1 MKKLF
6 TLLFCLVYFFSVTAV
21 QAAEISPSFIQDWE
35 RKIDTQLLETMKTTN
50 EKIPVWLWMED
61 IDQNQVKNIVY
72 KNTGL
77 KETNL
82 SVISESISDELVAS
96 LTSYNELDK
105 QSQQEVKSEM
115 ETYLDRTKI
124 ARKLESQRVD
134 TYLQELRTTQDD
146 MLKKKNQDIF
156 SQLGFSKKD
165 ILIEQT
171 GAPMYVVKL
180 NKEEIIK
187 AAKTP
192 KVTAIYYYDIYT
204 TIEDADDN
212 DNSSVEHGLEP
223 NYLISSLNAA
233 SIPRIHNDTGLKGN
247 GIKIGFIESG
257 ITKST
262 TSSISSTNVTPTI
275 LDERIRDLTYTDEYV
290 DKYTEPIHAT
300 QVAEV
305 AAGANG
311 VAPESLLYPF
321 ALGVIH
327 HNAPETERINRIT
340 RFINAINLQYSN
352 GVNVINFSSRIGNP
366 ERNNIAYADIEIYL
380 DYLIKTK
387 NITFVNAVGNSQSEI
402 VTPGLSYNAI
412 VVGGYFNYGTENT
425 TDDII
430 FAKNNHYSG
439 IGCKK
444 PDFLSNQ
451 VSFPGPTDGTSFA
464 APVVTGIVALLFEL
478 RPTLKTQ
485 PEAVKAILM
494 ASCHRK
500 VSTTPNSNAIPMTS
514 GLDDHQGTGAIDP
527 YTAIAIAGSGH
538 YGIRNLTGN
547 ALYDTIRFHQ
557 PKYNASG
564 LNVSIAWSVT
574 NPASNVQGDPIDL
587 DLTVL
592 KNGIVMGTSSLSNSS
607 SEMVYINQLGNDGDY
622 TIDIDNYSSTSNSI
636 RYAYAYSIDK
646 QKYEHTDI
654 TEGVF
659 YLKNKATGKY
669 LTLNETTKIATQNN
683 FSGSKNQKWLLSE
696 NRVSAITSQ
705 NNRLSVGTLI
715 SNGYKKAITNTSA
728 GTTVMFQLNMENY
741 QRDGSVTIYNGT
753 NDIALGIYNN
763 GSANGTTAA
772 WSTYTSDNEYQKW
785 YLESVAFQ
793 RGDINCNGEFDSS
806 DQTLALQYASH
817 TVTLSDLQIYLA
829 DINGDDVINAKD
841 ALAINKLIP
850 QE

>member
-134 TYLQELRTTQDD
+134 TYLQELRTTQDN

-171 GAPMYVVKL
+171 GAPVYVVRLTKD
-180 NKEEIIK
+180 EIIK
-187 AAKTP
+187 ATKNP
-192 KVTAIYYYDIYT
+192 KVTAIYHYDT
-204 TIEDADDN
+204 CVTGEDYN
-212 DNSSVEHGLEP
+212 TVTVMEGLSD
-223 NYLISSLNAA
+223 NYLQPSIEAA
-233 SIPRIHNDTGLKGN
+233 SINRINRETGLEGD
-247 GIKIGFIESG
+247 GIKVGLLEGAKTRSSSDPAFIS
-257 ITKST
+257 
-262 TSSISSTNVTPTI
+262 VTPTI
-275 LDERIRDLTYTDEYV
+275 SEDRINDLTYIDSE
-290 DKYTEPIHAT
+290 DDSCIKNAHAT
-300 QVAEV
+300 QVAEIV
-305 AAGANG
+305 SGING
-311 VAPESLLYPF
+311 VAPKTTVYTFS
-321 ALGVIH
+321 LGVRSTGIH
-327 HNAPETERINRIT
+327 KLE
-340 RFINAINLQYSN
+340 RFINAFNLMYSN
-352 GVNVINFSSRIGNP
+352 GVNVINFSARIGDDTR
-366 ERNNIAYADIEIYL
+366 ESGVYTDVEIYL

-387 NITFVNAVGNSQSEI
+387 NITFVNSIGNSHGEI
-402 VTPGLSYNAI
+402 LSPGLAYNSI
-412 VVGGYFNYGTENT
+412 VVGGYFNNGN
-425 TDDII
+425 DDANDDWM
-430 FAKNNHYSG
+430 FTGSNFYQGA
-439 IGCKK
+439 GCQK
-444 PDFLSNQ
+444 PDFISNQ
-451 VSFPGPTDGTSFA
+451 VSFPSVADGTSFA
-464 APVVTGIVALLFEL
+464 APVITGIVALLFEL

-500 VSTTPNSNAIPMTS
+500 VKPTNNEFASDPKEMMTQ
-514 GLDDHQGTGAIDP
+514 GLTAHQGAGAVDP

-538 YGIRNLTGN
+538 YGIRNLPGN

-592 KNGIVMGTSSLSNSS
+592 KNGTVMGTSSLSNSS

-772 WSTYTSDNEYQKW
+772 WSTYDSDNEYQKW